1 MKFLIIYLFFTGTLY
16 VLDATG
22 VDAVITNTLGAEGN
36 TSTLKRA
43 FASAVIL
50 EGFVIL
56 GNSEENSELDRLKIY
71 CSSMN
76 NNIEKILINLLKNDT
91 VIFVIGMK
99 SSGKTTLLLNYRQCI
114 LFISMNTSKTI
125 YMHFENE
132 KKKYLYMINITKL
145 YQKKF

>member
-50 EGFVIL
+50 EGVVLL
-56 GNSEENSELDRLKIY
+56 GNSEENSGLDRLKIY
-71 CSSMN
+71 CSSMK
-76 NNIEKILINLLKNDT
+76 NNINKILINLLKM
-91 VIFVIGMK
+91 IE
-99 SSGKTTLLLNYRQCI
+99 
-114 LFISMNTSKTI
+114 LF
-125 YMHFENE
+125 
-132 KKKYLYMINITKL
+132 L
-145 YQKKF
+145 